1 MGKKITD
8 FDVSSTP
15 ENTDVVWLVRTSTT
29 PDSDKQMSISDLKAA
44 LGVGSE
50 IGDIAFTALPIE
62 KSGYKW
68 CDYSAISQTT
78 YSDLFAAIGHMYSK
92 SSTDATAA
100 EGAGNFYIPD
110 GALLRFGRGG
120 RTYEITDTA
129 FSGTSLTV
137 THGLDITGLA
147 AGRAVKLVRLPGETP
162 TFPTGITE
170 YDQYYMAPQDAT
182 TVRLYTTEA
191 DAIVDDNSTNVVTFG
206 GAPSG
211 SFYLSTMGT
220 YQNDAMQRITGSTVW
235 KGSRGYIDQATGTA
249 EGAMVKGT
257 LQDNGIATSASSNA
271 YDIDFDSAESPD
283 ARTSNETRPDSIGLG
298 MQIKVL

>member
-50 IGDIAFTALPIE
+50 VGDIAFTALPIE

-92 SSTDATAA
+92 SSTDATSA

-220 YQNDAMQRITGSTVW
+220 YQDDAFQGHWHEVKHSDGSGIF
-235 KGSRGYIDQATGTA
+235 KFSDRSSGT
-249 EGAMVKGT
+249 
-257 LQDNGIATSASSNA
+257 SPNA
-271 YDIDFDSAESPD
+271 GQYLTNFDED
-283 ARTSNETRPDSIGLG
+283 HFQARTPYSDTVNGTPRTANETRPHSIGLG